1 MLIREQREGAAWR
14 CGSLPLYISVT
25 FARQPGGR
33 AEKRVPKILM
43 KRKEW
48 HSEEI

>member
-1 MLIREQREGAAWR
+1 MEMRFPPA
-14 CGSLPLYISVT
+14 LYISNICPAT
-25 FARQPGGR
+25 RGR

>member
-14 CGSLPLYISVT
+14 CGSLPLYISNICPAT
-25 FARQPGGR
+25 RGR

>member
-1 MLIREQREGAAWR
+1 MEMRFPPA
-14 CGSLPLYISVT
+14 LYISNICPAT
-25 FARQPGGR
+25 RG